1 MIESGSG
8 KFDQRTVAE
17 DDVILSTV
25 IFQEN
30 IGLAVKSEYT
40 FIKKMAESE
49 SNRTYDNDP
58 VDLAQKEE

>member
-1 MIESGSG
+1 MPKPETSLNLTKYWLIEGGSG
-8 KFDQRTVAE
+8 KFDQRTVAD

-40 FIKKMAESE
+40 FIK
-49 SNRTYDNDP
+49 
-58 VDLAQKEE
+58 